1 MSRSVNMLSILSH
14 LSYNTTL
21 LRKICRYM
29 LSFFVSLVLVF
40 LFPRMMP
47 GNPIMHLIGEDVIVT
62 SEIIEEL
69 TIKLGL
75 DKPLSEQFLIFIQ
88 NLAAGDLGYSY
99 YLHAPVAE
107 LIWERLPWTL
117 LLAGTALLIG
127 YSIGVLAG
135 GHAGWQA
142 KQRGA
147 KALTCISFIISCTP
161 PYLLGLLLFSV
172 FVYYLGWFP
181 FKGLYTTFDIAS
193 IMWHMALPIAT
204 LSLFIFARNL
214 LIMRGSVLTEKHQL
228 YPQFARSLGAS
239 KRSVLY
245 KHVMKNAILPIIT
258 QFAIDFGFIL
268 SGALFIEIVFSLNA
282 MGSLM
287 YTAIRTHDYLV
298 LSGLFLLISIMAI
311 GANILADILYGIID
325 PRVWRDMQ

>member
-1 MSRSVNMLSILSH
+1 MNRSINVLSILA
-14 LSYNTTL
+14 YNTMI
-21 LRKICRYM
+21 LRKTCRYV
-29 LSFFVSLVLVF
+29 LSFLIILVLIF

-47 GNPIMHLIGEDVIVT
+47 GDPIVHLIGEDVIVT
-62 SEIIEEL
+62 PEIIEEL

-88 NLAAGDLGYSY
+88 NLQAGDLGYSY
-99 YLHAPVAE
+99 HLHAPVAE
-107 LIWERLPWTL
+107 LVLERLPWTL

-135 GHAGWQA
+135 AYAGWQA

-147 KALTCISFIISCTP
+147 KALTSIAFITSCTP
-161 PYLLGLLLFSV
+161 PYLLGLIFFSV

-181 FKGLYTTFDIAS
+181 FKGLYTTPDITS

-204 LSLFIFARNL
+204 LSLFICARNL
-214 LIMRGSVLTEKHQL
+214 LIMRGSILTEKHQL

-239 KRSVLY
+239 KRTVLH

-258 QFAIDFGFIL
+258 QFAIDFGFVL

-287 YTAIRTHDYLV
+287 YTAILTHDYPV
-298 LSGLFLLISIMAI
+298 LSGLFLIIAIMVI
-311 GANILADILYGIID
+311 LANIIADILYGIID
-325 PRVWRDMQ
+325 PRVWRDIQ